1 MKKYYLITAVLLT
14 GIFLLAATKP
24 FDDKKGVQ
32 HKQFSF
38 DYDIYESIDQLS
50 KEDAL
55 LLNEAKKATK
65 IAYAP
70 YSHFHVG
77 AYARLVNGKTIAGS
91 NQENAIYPV
100 GICAERVLLSAASSL
115 YPGVA
120 VETIAVSYY
129 DEKGSNNSPIS
140 PCGVCRQSLAESA
153 SRFKHRIR
161 LILGGMKGKVYIIP
175 DAGSLLPL
183 DL

>member
-1 MKKYYLITAVLLT
+1 MMLLFAV
-14 GIFLLAATKP
+14 IALLAADKP
-24 FDDKKGVQ
+24 FAGKTPVEHKKI
-32 HKQFSF
+32 SF
-38 DYDIYESIDQLS
+38 DYDIYASVDQLS

-77 AYARLVNGKTIAGS
+77 AFARLTNGKTMAGS

-100 GICAERVLLSAASSL
+100 GICAERVLLSAASSV
-115 YPGVA
+115 YPNVA

-129 DEKGSNNSPIS
+129 NEKGSNNSPIS
-140 PCGVCRQSLAESA
+140 PCGVCRQSLVETET
-153 SRFKHRIR
+153 RFKHPIR
-161 LILGGMKGKVYIIP
+161 LILGGMDGKVYIIP
-175 DAGSLLPL
+175 NATSLLPL